1 MLGVKDSGRTPM
13 AWSIRPGFRGDPV
26 LCDDVENSKFLEAAF
41 AHEPSMNLQGGAQNR
56 VAVCSVAC
64 LE

>member
-1 MLGVKDSGRTPM
+1 MLGVKDFGRAPM

-26 LCDDVENSKFLEAAF
+26 LCDEVVNSFGGSRF
-41 AHEPSMNLQGGAQNR
+41 AHELGMNLQGGAQNR
-56 VAVCSVAC
+56 VAACSVAC